1 MAEAMLFNTGVLDR
15 MGKVEDGNTAMDFDD
30 EEKKR
35 GMSIY
40 TSLAPCQWKE
50 YKINC
55 LDVPGFLDFVGEIK
69 SSISVIEGAILFAS
83 ANSIFLFSYSNSNFI
98 LFGSKEGYVKFRN
111 KSEMFVSIYI

>member
-1 MAEAMLFNTGVLDR
+1 MKKYTTDKIRNIAFYGHGGSGKTSMAEAMLFNTGVLDR

-83 ANSIFLFSYSNSNFI
+83 ANSGNSLI
-98 LFGSKEGYVKFRN
+98 S
-111 KSEMFVSIYI
+111 S